1 MTEVGTVISEE
12 EEEEEDQLLVVIKEM
27 PLNSEEGRIN
37 LALSQEM
44 L

>member
-1 MTEVGTVISEE
+1 MTEVGTVIS

-27 PLNSEEGRIN
+27 SLKSEEGRIN
-37 LALSQEM
+37 LALRQEM